1 MNQLEARLH
10 YSLGDKLPSTAEAL
24 EVAPGVKWVR
34 MALPFAL
41 NHINLW
47 LLRDRLDVNG
57 VMTDGWTI
65 VDCCID
71 APSSRKQWLH
81 LFDTA
86 LDGLPVLR
94 VLVTHMHPDHVG
106 LAHWLVEHWSTP
118 AYSCPLWMSSLDF
131 SMAHIGSAGGTGFG
145 GNDAADF
152 FAAHGLNNPD
162 DVGKVRARQNYYGSL
177 VPKVPKAHTRLLD
190 GMNVRIGER
199 NWRCIVGYGHAPEHI
214 ALYCDDLDVLISG
227 DMMLPRISTNI
238 SVYAS
243 EPEGNP
249 LQLFLD
255 SLERMRALPDT
266 VRILPSHGKPFVGL
280 HERITQLVDH
290 HRDRLAEVLQACAEQ
305 PMTAASA
312 LQVLF
317 KRELDLHQTTFA
329 MGESVAHLHKL
340 WFDGLVRRYQQD
352 GVWHWAALPNG

>member
-1 MNQLEARLH
+1 MNEAEARLL
-10 YSLGDKLPSTAEAL
+10 YPMGETLPDTTQAL

-57 VMTDGWTI
+57 TMTDGWTI

-71 APSSRKQWLH
+71 APSSREQWLH
-81 LFDTA
+81 LFDTQ

-106 LAHWLVEHWSTP
+106 LAHWLVTHWSTP
-118 AYSCPLWMSSLDF
+118 DYSCPLWMSSLDF
-131 SMAHIGSAGGTGFG
+131 STAHIGSAGGTGFG
-145 GNDAADF
+145 GNDAAEF
-152 FAAHGLNNPD
+152 FASHGMNKPD
-162 DVGKVRARQNYYGSL
+162 DLAKVRARQNYYASM
-177 VPKVPKAHTRLLD
+177 VPAVPKAHTRLLD
-190 GMNVRIGER
+190 AMVVRIGQHD
-199 NWRCIVGYGHAPEHI
+199 WRCMVGYGHAPEHI
-214 ALYCDDLDVLISG
+214 ALYCEDLDVLISG
-227 DMMLPRISTNI
+227 DMVLPRISTNI

-243 EPEGNP
+243 EPQSNP

-266 VRILPSHGKPFVGL
+266 VLILPSHGKPFKGL
-280 HERITQLVDH
+280 YERINQLTQH
-290 HRDRLAEVLQACAEQ
+290 HAERLAELLQACLEH
-305 PMTAASA
+305 PMNAAQA
-312 LQVLF
+312 LPILF

-329 MGESVAHLHKL
+329 MGEAVAHLHTLWYQGRLRRFKL
-340 WFDGLVRRYQQD
+340 D
-352 GVWHWAALPNG
+352 GVWMWQAL